1 MHLQAEGCATCVL
14 LLFLRCVVM
23 EKFGKQVIIYMD
35 AELRSWLDAKVKDGY
50 KMGSF
55 IRYVLK
61 RQMDSERQKPLGG

>member
-1 MHLQAEGCATCVL
+1 
-14 LLFLRCVVM
+14 M